1 MEVGTA
7 QNILFYEILMNYN
20 NQFEIELKKLIDAEI
35 LRLTDNLTNPAGVVD
50 YADYKHHVGK
60 IIALR
65 GVFDLCDEV
74 NTILSKR

>member
-1 MEVGTA
+1 MT
-7 QNILFYEILMNYN
+7 YN
-20 NQFEIELKKLIDAEI
+20 NQFEAELKKLLTAEI
-35 LRLTDNLTNPAGVVD
+35 DRLTDNLTNPASVID

-65 GVFDLCDEV
+65 GVFDLFDEV